1 MWTDDTAPVDSDE
14 FLRTLAAIL
23 GVPVTVGGHAKLL
36 NNGDEWLE
44 HMLPDF
50 AAAQTSINFA
60 AYMWE
65 PGRLSDMVFDA
76 LIERAR
82 AGVEVR
88 VLLDGLGGKSC
99 PQDALERLE
108 AAGGTVSVFRPLRI
122 GKIDHYHLRNHRRAI
137 VIDGRIGYTGGMAV
151 TDHWLGNARNERE
164 WRDNM
169 TRVTGPL
176 AQSLQSA
183 FTELWAY
190 VCGEVLTGPAF
201 FPAELEVD
209 SEIRALGLA
218 SSPASEEHPLQLLY
232 FKTFMSARH
241 RIWITSPYFVPD
253 KHTHLVLRQRAQAG
267 VDVRILV
274 PNQHIDAKA
283 VRWAAQ
289 ASYQKLLDAGA
300 RIYEYQPTMIHS
312 KSVVVDSIFSIVGSA
327 NMDVRSKELNEEN
340 VLGIVDRG
348 FARELEAAF
357 EKDIAQSIE
366 LDAEEWRHRGIG
378 ARALERVSGL
388 FGEQY

>member
-1 MWTDDTAPVDSDE
+1 
-14 FLRTLAAIL
+14 
-23 GVPVTVGGHAKLL
+23 
-36 NNGDEWLE
+36 
-44 HMLPDF
+44 
-50 AAAQTSINFA
+50 
-60 AYMWE
+60 
-65 PGRLSDMVFDA
+65 
-76 LIERAR
+76 
-82 AGVEVR
+82 
-88 VLLDGLGGKSC
+88 
-99 PQDALERLE
+99 
-108 AAGGTVSVFRPLRI
+108 
-122 GKIDHYHLRNHRRAI
+122 
-137 VIDGRIGYTGGMAV
+137 
-151 TDHWLGNARNERE
+151 
-164 WRDNM
+164 
-169 TRVTGPL
+169 
-176 AQSLQSA
+176 
-183 FTELWAY
+183 
-190 VCGEVLTGPAF
+190 
-201 FPAELEVD
+201 
-209 SEIRALGLA
+209 
-218 SSPASEEHPLQLLY
+218 
-232 FKTFMSARH
+232 MSARH

>member
-1 MWTDDTAPVDSDE
+1 MANRSTRWLIPFAAIGASALVRGAFSLFSAVGRRPGRMWTDDTAPVDSDE

-137 VIDGRIGYTGGMAV
+137 VIDGRIGYTG
-151 TDHWLGNARNERE
+151 
-164 WRDNM
+164 
-169 TRVTGPL
+169 
-176 AQSLQSA
+176 
-183 FTELWAY
+183 
-190 VCGEVLTGPAF
+190 
-201 FPAELEVD
+201 
-209 SEIRALGLA
+209 
-218 SSPASEEHPLQLLY
+218 
-232 FKTFMSARH
+232 
-241 RIWITSPYFVPD
+241 
-253 KHTHLVLRQRAQAG
+253 
-267 VDVRILV
+267 
-274 PNQHIDAKA
+274 
-283 VRWAAQ
+283 
-289 ASYQKLLDAGA
+289 
-300 RIYEYQPTMIHS
+300 
-312 KSVVVDSIFSIVGSA
+312 
-327 NMDVRSKELNEEN
+327 
-340 VLGIVDRG
+340 
-348 FARELEAAF
+348 
-357 EKDIAQSIE
+357 
-366 LDAEEWRHRGIG
+366 
-378 ARALERVSGL
+378 
-388 FGEQY
+388 